1 MKRFENGFILD
12 PFCLPPTAT
21 LHEIDLIK
29 KKHGFSGM
37 PITENGVLG
46 GRLLGIV
53 TTRDHDFV
61 LDRSTSVAAVMTH
74 DLVVAEEGCS
84 LDEANKI
91 LTDSKKGKL
100 PVVNSKFELVALI
113 SRKDLRKNRDYPH
126 ASKSASKR
134 LLVGA
139 SIHTRP
145 EDKTRVAKLCE
156 AGVDV
161 IVVDSSQGA
170 SRHRAP
176 EGLDARPRSQ
186 GTFTAGRRLLF
197 TPPLAL
203 AARTCGPTDPR
214 PCIGHGPVARP
225 TIRASRC
232 SRSPCTRRTEPVPLD
247 FSVPGG
253 R

>member
-12 PFCLPPTAT
+12 PFCLPPTAK
-21 LHEIDLIK
+21 LREIDEIK
-29 KKHGFSGM
+29 KRHGFSGM
-37 PITENGVLG
+37 PITENGNLG

-61 LDRSTSVAAVMTH
+61 LDRSTPVAAVMTR

-100 PVVNSKFELVALI
+100 PVVNRKFELVALI
-113 SRKDLRKNRDYPH
+113 SRKDLRKNRDYPL
-126 ASKSASKR
+126 ASKNASKR

-145 EDKTRVAKLCE
+145 EDKTRVARLVE

-161 IVVDSSQGA
+161 IVVDSSQGERPAPAGRA
-170 SRHRAP
+170 SCA
-176 EGLDARPRSQ
+176 AAAQ
-186 GTFTAGRRLLF
+186 CTFTPSRR
-197 TPPLAL
+197 PLKSRPH
-203 AARTCGPTDPR
+203 AATHAPGTRTSGATQTC
-214 PCIGHGPVARP
+214 
-225 TIRASRC
+225 
-232 SRSPCTRRTEPVPLD
+232 
-247 FSVPGG
+247 
-253 R
+253 